1 MAKIHWLGTGLSAIP
16 GLKMLIENGHS
27 VLVYNR
33 TVEKAIKALSNVK
46 GDYQVFVFSLQSL
59 EENVA
64 AGDIVVSMLPG
75 NFHVP
80 VAELCL
86 SLNAH
91 FVSSSYISDEM
102 RALNDAAKEKNLCFV
117 NEVGL
122 DPGIDHSMSHAL
134 VDEYKNSPKYSSN
147 NEHSFLSYCGGLSDV
162 PNDFCYKFSWSPLG
176 VLKALMSTSV
186 SIRNGDIFTVTKPW
200 ESVELYPL
208 PMPWGEDEFEVYP
221 NRDSLPFIEQ
231 YQMDDGLQIKQ
242 FVRGTLR
249 YKGWKNAWGDIFLE
263 VDTLDASIADARLKE
278 ISDDLWDR
286 YSYKDGEV
294 DRVILTVELKVEN
307 EDENESTE
315 PESNVSEG
323 EDREDIEVDKE
334 VRVDED
340 GNEEELSKEQGRCR
354 VVKNC
359 RQPGS
364 EWRQGRHETGGRTRW
379 GRTHGSKYAGRDAR
393 WAYGNAGAGR
403 YGRPQCNGLW

>member
-16 GLKMLIENGHS
+16 GLKMLIENGHT

-33 TVEKAIKALSNVK
+33 TVEKAIKALADLK
-46 GDYQVFVFSLQSL
+46 GDYQVFPFSLHSV

-134 VDEYKNSPKYSSN
+134 VDDYKNSPKYSSN

-186 SIRNGDIFTVTKPW
+186 SIRNGDVYTVTKPW

-249 YKGWKNAWGDIFLE
+249 YKGWKNAWGDIFSE
-263 VDTLDASIADARLKE
+263 VDTLDASIAEARLKE

-286 YSYKDGEV
+286 YSYMDGEV

-307 EDENESTE
+307 DTEVVWHKQYLMDTLGNDNGSAMAQLVSCSVALAVEAVLGNEISSGVTAA
-315 PESNVSEG
+315 PHQSKLVSRWL
-323 EDREDIEVDKE
+323 DQAEDISDHFVLIDHL
-334 VRVDED
+334 
-340 GNEEELSKEQGRCR
+340 N
-354 VVKNC
+354 
-359 RQPGS
+359 
-364 EWRQGRHETGGRTRW
+364 
-379 GRTHGSKYAGRDAR
+379 
-393 WAYGNAGAGR
+393 
-403 YGRPQCNGLW
+403 

>member
-16 GLKMLIENGHS
+16 GLKMLIENGHT

-33 TVEKAIKALSNVK
+33 TVEKAIKALADLK
-46 GDYQVFVFSLQSL
+46 GDYQVFPFSLHSV

-86 SLNAH
+86 SINAH

-134 VDEYKNSPKYSSN
+134 VDDYKNSPKYSSN

-186 SIRNGDIFTVTKPW
+186 SIRNGDVYTVTKPW

-249 YKGWKNAWGDIFLE
+249 YKGWKNAWGDIFSE
-263 VDTLDASIADARLKE
+263 VDTLDASIAEARLKE

-286 YSYKDGEV
+286 YSYMDGEV

-307 EDENESTE
+307 DTEVVWHKQYLMDTLGNDNGSAMAQLVSCSVALAVEAVLGNEISSGVTAA
-315 PESNVSEG
+315 PHQSKLVSRWL
-323 EDREDIEVDKE
+323 DQAEDISDHFVLIDHLK
-334 VRVDED
+334 
-340 GNEEELSKEQGRCR
+340 
-354 VVKNC
+354 
-359 RQPGS
+359 
-364 EWRQGRHETGGRTRW
+364 
-379 GRTHGSKYAGRDAR
+379 
-393 WAYGNAGAGR
+393 
-403 YGRPQCNGLW
+403 

>member
-16 GLKMLIENGHS
+16 GLKMLIENGHT

-33 TVEKAIKALSNVK
+33 TVEKAIKALADLK
-46 GDYQVFVFSLQSL
+46 GDYQVFPFSLHSV

-134 VDEYKNSPKYSSN
+134 VDDYKNSPKYSSN

-186 SIRNGDIFTVTKPW
+186 SIRNGDVYTVTKPW

-249 YKGWKNAWGDIFLE
+249 YKGWKNAWGDIFSE
-263 VDTLDASIADARLKE
+263 VDTLDASIAEARLKE

-286 YSYKDGEV
+286 YSYMDGEV

-307 EDENESTE
+307 DTEVVWHKQYLMDTLGNDNGSAMAQLVSCSVALAVEAVLGNEISSGVTAA
-315 PESNVSEG
+315 PHQTKLVSRWL
-323 EDREDIEVDKE
+323 DQAEDISDHFVLIDHL
-334 VRVDED
+334 
-340 GNEEELSKEQGRCR
+340 N
-354 VVKNC
+354 
-359 RQPGS
+359 
-364 EWRQGRHETGGRTRW
+364 
-379 GRTHGSKYAGRDAR
+379 
-393 WAYGNAGAGR
+393 
-403 YGRPQCNGLW
+403 

>member
-16 GLKMLIENGHS
+16 GLKMLIENGHT

-33 TVEKAIKALSNVK
+33 TVEKAIKALSDLK
-46 GDYQVFVFSLQSL
+46 GDYQVFPFSLHSV

-134 VDEYKNSPKYSSN
+134 VDDYKNSPKYSSN

-221 NRDSLPFIEQ
+221 NRDSLPFIDQ
-231 YQMDDGLQIKQ
+231 YQMDDGLKIKQ

-249 YKGWKNAWGDIFLE
+249 YKGWKNAWGDIFSE
-263 VDTLDASIADARLKE
+263 VDTLDASIAEARLKE

-307 EDENESTE
+307 DTEVVWHKQYLMDTRGNDNGSAMAQLVSCSVALAVEAVIGNEISSGVTAA
-315 PESNVSEG
+315 PHQSKLVTRWL
-323 EDREDIEVDKE
+323 DQAEDISDHFVLIDHL
-334 VRVDED
+334 
-340 GNEEELSKEQGRCR
+340 N
-354 VVKNC
+354 
-359 RQPGS
+359 
-364 EWRQGRHETGGRTRW
+364 
-379 GRTHGSKYAGRDAR
+379 
-393 WAYGNAGAGR
+393 
-403 YGRPQCNGLW
+403 

>member
-16 GLKMLIENGHS
+16 GLKMLIENGHTL
-27 VLVYNR
+27 LVYNR
-33 TVEKAIKALSNVK
+33 TVEKAIKSLSDLK
-46 GDYQVFVFSLQSL
+46 GDYQVFPFSLHSV
-59 EENVA
+59 EENVT

-134 VDEYKNSPKYSSN
+134 VDDYKNSPKYSSN
-147 NEHSFLSYCGGLSDV
+147 NEHSFLSYCGCLSDI

-221 NRDSLPFIEQ
+221 NRDSLPFIDQ
-231 YQMDDGLQIKQ
+231 YQMDDGLKIKQ

-249 YKGWKNAWGDIFLE
+249 YKGWKNAWGDIFSE
-263 VDTLDASIADARLKE
+263 VDTLDASIAEARLKE

-307 EDENESTE
+307 DTEVVWHKQYLMDTRGNDNGSAMAQLVSCSVALAVEAVLGNEISSGVTAA
-315 PESNVSEG
+315 PHQTKLVSRWL
-323 EDREDIEVDKE
+323 DQAEDISDHFVLIDHL
-334 VRVDED
+334 
-340 GNEEELSKEQGRCR
+340 N
-354 VVKNC
+354 
-359 RQPGS
+359 
-364 EWRQGRHETGGRTRW
+364 
-379 GRTHGSKYAGRDAR
+379 
-393 WAYGNAGAGR
+393 
-403 YGRPQCNGLW
+403 

>member
-16 GLKMLIENGHS
+16 GLKMLIENGHT

-33 TVEKAIKALSNVK
+33 TVEKAIKALSDLK
-46 GDYQVFVFSLQSL
+46 GDYQVFPFSLHSV

-186 SIRNGDIFTVTKPW
+186 SIRNGDVYTVTKPW

-249 YKGWKNAWGDIFLE
+249 YKGWKNAWRDIFSE
-263 VDTLDASIADARLKE
+263 VDTLDVSIAEARLKE

-286 YSYKDGEV
+286 YSYMDGEV

-307 EDENESTE
+307 DTEVVWHKQYLMDTLGNDNGSAMAQLVSCSVSLAVEAVLGNEISSGVTAA
-315 PESNVSEG
+315 PHQSKLVSRWL
-323 EDREDIEVDKE
+323 DQAEDISDHFVLIDHLK
-334 VRVDED
+334 
-340 GNEEELSKEQGRCR
+340 
-354 VVKNC
+354 
-359 RQPGS
+359 
-364 EWRQGRHETGGRTRW
+364 
-379 GRTHGSKYAGRDAR
+379 
-393 WAYGNAGAGR
+393 
-403 YGRPQCNGLW
+403 

>member
-1 MAKIHWLGTGLSAIP
+1 
-16 GLKMLIENGHS
+16 
-27 VLVYNR
+27 
-33 TVEKAIKALSNVK
+33 
-46 GDYQVFVFSLQSL
+46 
-59 EENVA
+59 
-64 AGDIVVSMLPG
+64 MLPG

-134 VDEYKNSPKYSSN
+134 VDDYKNSPEFSAN
-147 NEHSFLSYCGGLSDV
+147 NEHSFLSYCGGLSDI

-186 SIRNGDIFTVTKPW
+186 SIRNGDILTVTKPW

-231 YQMDDGLQIKQ
+231 YQMDDGLKIKQ

-249 YKGWKNAWGDIFLE
+249 YKGWKNAWGDIFSE
-263 VDTLDASIADARLKE
+263 VDTLDASIAEARLKE

-307 EDENESTE
+307 DTEVVWHKQYLMDTLGNDNGSAMAQLVSCSVALAVEAVLGNEISSGVTAA
-315 PESNVSEG
+315 PHQNKLVTRWL
-323 EDREDIEVDKE
+323 DQAEDISDHFVLIDHL
-334 VRVDED
+334 
-340 GNEEELSKEQGRCR
+340 N
-354 VVKNC
+354 
-359 RQPGS
+359 
-364 EWRQGRHETGGRTRW
+364 
-379 GRTHGSKYAGRDAR
+379 
-393 WAYGNAGAGR
+393 
-403 YGRPQCNGLW
+403 

>member
-1 MAKIHWLGTGLSAIP
+1 MTNIHWLGTGLSAIP

-33 TVEKAIKALSNVK
+33 TVEKAIKALSDVK

-86 SLNAH
+86 SVNAH

-134 VDEYKNSPKYSSN
+134 VDDYKNSPEFSAN
-147 NEHSFLSYCGGLSDV
+147 NEHSFLSYCGGLSDI

-186 SIRNGDIFTVTKPW
+186 SIRNGDVFTVTKPW

-249 YKGWKNAWGDIFLE
+249 YKGWKNAWGDIFSE
-263 VDTLDASIADARLKE
+263 VDTLDASIAEARLKE

-307 EDENESTE
+307 DTEVVWHKQYLMDTLGNDNGSAMAQLVSCSVALAVEAVLSNEISSGVTAA
-315 PESNVSEG
+315 PRQNKLVTRWL
-323 EDREDIEVDKE
+323 DQAEDISDHFVLIDHL
-334 VRVDED
+334 
-340 GNEEELSKEQGRCR
+340 N
-354 VVKNC
+354 
-359 RQPGS
+359 
-364 EWRQGRHETGGRTRW
+364 
-379 GRTHGSKYAGRDAR
+379 
-393 WAYGNAGAGR
+393 
-403 YGRPQCNGLW
+403 

>member
-16 GLKMLIENGHS
+16 GLKMLIENKHS
-27 VLVYNR
+27 VIVYNR
-33 TVEKAIKALSNVK
+33 TVDKAIEALSGVN
-46 GDYQVFVFSLQSL
+46 GDYQVVSFSLKAIEQHAS
-59 EENVA
+59 
-64 AGDIVVSMLPG
+64 AGDIVISMLPG

-86 SLNAH
+86 SLDAH

-102 RALNDAAKEKNLCFV
+102 RVLNDAAKEKNLCFV

-134 VDEYKNSPKYSSN
+134 VDDYKASNEFSSN
-147 NEHSFLSYCGGLSDV
+147 NEHSFLSYCGGLSDS

-186 SIRNGDIFTVTKPW
+186 SIRDGEVYKVTKPW

-208 PMPWGEDEFEVYP
+208 PMPWGKDEFEVYP
-221 NRDSLPFIEQ
+221 NRDSLPFIKQ
-231 YQMDDGLQIKQ
+231 YQMDDGLNIKQ

-249 YKGWKNAWGDIFLE
+249 YKGWKNAWGEIFSE
-263 VDTLDASIADARLKE
+263 VDSLDSSKAEERLKE
-278 ISDDLWDR
+278 ISDDLWNK

-307 EDENESTE
+307 GSKIVWHKQYLMDTLGNDNGSAMAQL
-315 PESNVSEG
+315 VSCSVALAVEA
-323 EDREDIEVDKE
+323 VL
-334 VRVDED
+334 
-340 GNEEELSKEQGRCR
+340 GNEIPSGVTAAPHQSELVSRWLEQAEYISDHF
-354 VVKNC
+354 VLIDHLN
-359 RQPGS
+359 
-364 EWRQGRHETGGRTRW
+364 
-379 GRTHGSKYAGRDAR
+379 
-393 WAYGNAGAGR
+393 
-403 YGRPQCNGLW
+403 

>member
-1 MAKIHWLGTGLSAIP
+1 MTNIHWLGTGLSAIP

-33 TVEKAIKALSNVK
+33 TVEKAIKALSDVK

-75 NFHVP
+75 NFHVS

-86 SLNAH
+86 SVNAH

-102 RALNDAAKEKNLCFV
+102 RVLNDAAKEKNLCFV

-134 VDEYKNSPKYSSN
+134 VDDYKNSPEFSAN
-147 NEHSFLSYCGGLSDV
+147 NEHSFLSYCGGLSDI

-186 SIRNGDIFTVTKPW
+186 SIRNGDVYTVTKPW

-221 NRDSLPFIEQ
+221 NRDSLPFIDQ
-231 YQMDDGLQIKQ
+231 YQMDDGLKIKQ

-249 YKGWKNAWGDIFLE
+249 YKGWKNAWGDIFSE
-263 VDTLDASIADARLKE
+263 VDTLDASIAEARLKE

-307 EDENESTE
+307 DTEVVWHKQYLMDTRGNDNGSAMAQLVSCSVALAVEAVIGNEISSGVTAA
-315 PESNVSEG
+315 PHQSKLVTRWL
-323 EDREDIEVDKE
+323 DQAEDISDHFVLIDHL
-334 VRVDED
+334 
-340 GNEEELSKEQGRCR
+340 N
-354 VVKNC
+354 
-359 RQPGS
+359 
-364 EWRQGRHETGGRTRW
+364 
-379 GRTHGSKYAGRDAR
+379 
-393 WAYGNAGAGR
+393 
-403 YGRPQCNGLW
+403 

>member
-16 GLKMLIENGHS
+16 GLKMLIENGHT

-33 TVEKAIKALSNVK
+33 TVEKAIKALSDLK
-46 GDYQVFVFSLQSL
+46 GDYQVFPFSLHSV

-64 AGDIVVSMLPG
+64 VGDIVVSMLPG

-249 YKGWKNAWGDIFLE
+249 YKGWKNAWGDIFSE
-263 VDTLDASIADARLKE
+263 VDTLDASIAEARLKE

-307 EDENESTE
+307 DTE
-315 PESNVSEG
+315 VVWHKQYLMDTRGNDNGSAMAQLVSCSVALAVEAVIWHEISSG
-323 EDREDIEVDKE
+323 VTAAPHQSRLVTRWLDQAEDISDHFVLIDHLK
-334 VRVDED
+334 
-340 GNEEELSKEQGRCR
+340 
-354 VVKNC
+354 
-359 RQPGS
+359 
-364 EWRQGRHETGGRTRW
+364 
-379 GRTHGSKYAGRDAR
+379 
-393 WAYGNAGAGR
+393 
-403 YGRPQCNGLW
+403 